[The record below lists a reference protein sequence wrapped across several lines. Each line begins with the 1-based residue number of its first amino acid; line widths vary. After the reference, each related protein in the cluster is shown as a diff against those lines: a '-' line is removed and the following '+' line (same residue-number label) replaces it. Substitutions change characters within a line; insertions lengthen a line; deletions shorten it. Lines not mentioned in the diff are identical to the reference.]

1 MESKIDTTVQ
11 NNQDDPDG
19 QTQGGTGSRKY
30 EELPDEELI
39 LRMRSGE
46 PGISDYL
53 MEKYKWLVRQKV
65 REMFLAGGEQDDL
78 IQEGMI
84 GLFKAVRDYRPE
96 KETSFQ
102 TFARLCIDRQ
112 LYTAIKTQNR
122 QKHLP
127 LNSYIS
133 LSTEGEEIRLW
144 DARSE
149 DPEKILLEQESAG
162 LLRNKIW
169 ASLSRMETQ
178 VLESYL
184 KGAGYSAIA
193 EKIGKTPKSVD
204 NALRRIRAKIK
215 AEITQSEGYSE

>member
-1 MESKIDTTVQ
+1 MESKMDTTVQ
-11 NNQDDPDG
+11 NGREDPGG
-19 QTQGGTGSRKY
+19 QIQSGAGIAKY
-30 EELPDEELI
+30 EDLPDEELI

-65 REMFLAGGEQDDL
+65 REMFLVGGEQDDL

-84 GLFKAVRDYRPE
+84 GLFKAVRDYRPD

-127 LNSYIS
+127 LNTYIS

-144 DARSE
+144 DGRSE
-149 DPEKILLEQESAG
+149 DPEKILLEQESAR
-162 LLRNKIW
+162 LLRKKIW
-169 ASLSRMETQ
+169 ASLSRLETQ

-184 KGAGYSAIA
+184 EGAGYSVIA

-204 NALRRIRAKIK
+204 NALRRIRTKIK
-215 AEITQSEGYSE
+215 AEMTQSEAYSE